1 MNPVALIVLAALLTP
16 LAGLFAAADAAL
28 NSVSRARVDTLVR
41 EGRTGARALAAV
53 LADRPR
59 HVNLLLLLRL
69 VAETAAT
76 VLLTVALARLIQP
89 VWAGVLTAAG
99 IMVVV
104 SYVFI
109 GVGPRT
115 LGRQHPYDLGVAMA
129 APVRALATLL
139 GPLTKLLILIGNALT
154 PGRGFRQGPFSSEV
168 ELRELVDMAST
179 SGVVD
184 ETERKMIHSVFELG
198 DTLVREVMV
207 PRPDV
212 VWVERDTTVDKVLRL
227 ALRSGYSR
235 LPVLGENI
243 DDVVGVA
250 YLKDLV
256 RAQSDETR
264 PDGTTEP
271 GRPGAELV
279 DVMRVAVYVPD
290 SKRIDELLKEM
301 QRTRNHMAIVVD
313 EYGGT
318 AGVVTIE
325 DILEEIV
332 GEITDE
338 YDAEEIPDVAR
349 LDDGRLRVAAR
360 LPVEDLEQLFPD
372 DYADYEAD
380 EGVGAALRAV
390 LVDADVDTVG
400 GLLAHQLGRVPL
412 PGSEVEVA
420 GLHLRAEGG
429 KDARGRVRITTV
441 LVTPPP
447 DERAEVSAAAAED
460 RADDGSD
467 APEAI
472 FARFDPHPGE
482 PHDPTN
488 GRSPH
493 GATRDDTGVLAG
505 SREETDVRPG

>member
-1 MNPVALIVLAALLTP
+1 MSPVALIVIAALLVP
-16 LAGLFAAADAAL
+16 MAGLFAAADAAL
-28 NSVSRARVDTLVR
+28 NSVSRARVETLVR

-53 LADRPR
+53 VADRPR

-76 VLLTVALARLIQP
+76 VLLTVALARMITP
-89 VWAGVLTAAG
+89 VWAGILTAGA

-104 SYVFI
+104 SYVLI

-115 LGRQHPYDLGVAMA
+115 LGRQHPYELGVAIA

-139 GPLTKLLILIGNALT
+139 GPLTKLLILIGNAVT
-154 PGRGFRQGPFSSEV
+154 PGKGFRQGPFSSEV

-212 VWVERDTTVDKVLRL
+212 VWVERDTAVDKVLRL

-243 DDVVGVA
+243 DDVIGVA

-256 RAQSDETR
+256 RAQSDQAQNDQTQSDQLQSDQERTGG
-264 PDGTTEP
+264 PEAVLT
-271 GRPGAELV
+271 A
-279 DVMRVAVYVPD
+279 VMRPAVYVPD

-338 YDAEEIPDVAR
+338 YDADEVPDVAR
-349 LDDGRLRVAAR
+349 LDDGRLRVAGR
-360 LPVEDLEQLFPD
+360 LPVEDLQELDGLFPESV
-372 DYADYEAD
+372 DYD
-380 EGVGAALRAV
+380 EGPAAELRAV
-390 LVDADVDTVG
+390 LEEADVDTVG
-400 GLLAHQLGRVPL
+400 GLLAQQLGRVPL
-412 PGSEVEVA
+412 PGAEVEVA
-420 GLHLRAEGG
+420 GLHLLAEGG

-441 LVTPPP
+441 LITPAR
-447 DERAEVSAAAAED
+447 DDSD
-460 RADDGSD
+460 RAPENR
-467 APEAI
+467 APESRAPRI
-472 FARFDPHPGE
+472 AHRRME
-482 PHDPTN
+482 P
-488 GRSPH
+488 R
-493 GATRDDTGVLAG
+493 RTG
-505 SREETDVRPG
+505 